1 MPADGATFCDR
12 CHRLSLLIFRPPF
25 DSSASAPYLSGMLSR
40 TRPVS
45 SGFISPCL
53 PSSAAHLPSGP
64 EWVHEIKHDGYRL
77 MARRDPIGIRLLTR
91 NGHDWSPRYPLIVEA
106 VNRLKARSC
115 LVDGEAVACD
125 DNGVAVFQRLR
136 RKPSGKHV
144 FLFAF
149 DLLELDGQDLRRE
162 PLEVRKTTLA
172 SLLRGCPPGVRLCEH
187 IQHQDGATVFGTPA
201 RWAWK
206 GSCRSGSAR
215 STAAAA
221 LVIGSSSRTRRRRRC
236 GERSRRTGAAELRA
250 SRLWRHDAESKRCR
264 TTRMSRTFSRVPA
277 NS

>member
-1 MPADGATFCDR
+1 MTAEPRAGGCGVLVFCMMLR
-12 CHRLSLLIFRPPF
+12 CPGRLCNSTPLGRVPNSRPMLL
-25 DSSASAPYLSGMLSR
+25 R
-40 TRPVS
+40 TPTS
-45 SGFISPCL
+45 FIGPCL
-53 PSSAAHLPSGP
+53 PSSAEGPPSGP

-149 DLLELDGQDLRRE
+149 DLLELDGEDLRRE
-162 PLEVRKTTLA
+162 PFETRKATLA
-172 SLLRGCPPGVRLCEH
+172 SLLRGCLPGLRIKDAVSWRRGVPPCL
-187 IQHQDGATVFGTPA
+187 QDGPRRDRVEAARLALHVRPLPRLAQVQEPGGTGCEA
-201 RWAWK
+201 Q
-206 GSCRSGSAR
+206 G
-215 STAAAA
+215 
-221 LVIGSSSRTRRRRRC
+221 
-236 GERSRRTGAAELRA
+236 
-250 SRLWRHDAESKRCR
+250 
-264 TTRMSRTFSRVPA
+264 
-277 NS
+277 